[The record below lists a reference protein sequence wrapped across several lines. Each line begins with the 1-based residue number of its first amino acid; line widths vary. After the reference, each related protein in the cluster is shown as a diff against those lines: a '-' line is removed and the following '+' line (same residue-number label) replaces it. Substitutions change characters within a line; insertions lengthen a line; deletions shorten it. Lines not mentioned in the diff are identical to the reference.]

1 MASKRHAE
9 PMAPA
14 APAGQRIDK
23 WLFFARVVKSRSL
36 AQKLVQAGGVRINGD
51 KTDNAARAVRPG
63 DTLTI
68 TRRDDVLV
76 LKIVNPGERRG
87 PASEA
92 ATLYEDLSPTREAIA
107 EQKEAAK
114 GKAAPGYQPSARPPT
129 KKERRAHERLRW
141 DGA

>member
-14 APAGQRIDK
+14 VLAGQRIDK

-76 LKIVNPGERRG
+76 LKIVDPGERRG
-87 PASEA
+87 
-92 ATLYEDLSPTREAIA
+92 
-107 EQKEAAK
+107 QKEAAK

>member
-51 KTDNAARAVRPG
+51 KTDNAARTVRPG
-63 DTLTI
+63 DTLRIVLDNQLSAQEPGPIGKYFWNKQAKNKTGVW
-68 TRRDDVLV
+68 THDHDVYSRFQFFFFC
-76 LKIVNPGERRG
+76 GF
-87 PASEA
+87 
-92 ATLYEDLSPTREAIA
+92 
-107 EQKEAAK
+107 
-114 GKAAPGYQPSARPPT
+114 
-129 KKERRAHERLRW
+129 
-141 DGA
+141 